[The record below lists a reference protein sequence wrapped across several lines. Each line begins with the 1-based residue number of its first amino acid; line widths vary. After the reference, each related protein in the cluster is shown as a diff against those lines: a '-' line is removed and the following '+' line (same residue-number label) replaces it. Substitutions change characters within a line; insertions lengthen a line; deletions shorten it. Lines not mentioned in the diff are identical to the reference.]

1 VPAKS
6 RNGYMTMVEFA
17 TSVVLVGSV
26 SHALAKGFVVV
37 CAAFFEWGFGL
48 PPHQFLCSLLRSYG
62 LEQHHL
68 TSSGILHM
76 AAFVTLC
83 EAYIGI
89 EPLLKLWSHFFED
102 QLWPNLGM
110 GAASLD
116 SVDIL
121 VHPSPGFDTYFSIP
135 QPDSPFGWQK
145 A

>member
-1 VPAKS
+1 VKGKRGEVTLTEESLFFPFVSHGGVELAHVEGHSGVPAKS
-6 RNGYMTMVEFA
+6 RKGYMTMVEFA
-17 TSVVLVGSV
+17 TSVVLVRSV

-89 EPLLKLWSHFFED
+89 EPLLKLWSHFFQD
-102 QLWPNLGM
+102 QL
-110 GAASLD
+110 
-116 SVDIL
+116 
-121 VHPSPGFDTYFSIP
+121 
-135 QPDSPFGWQK
+135 
-145 A
+145 

>member
-1 VPAKS
+1 VVGALTGESVFFPFVAHGGIKLACIRCHLGVPAKS
-6 RNGYMTMVEFA
+6 RKGYMTMVEFA

-89 EPLLKLWSHFFED
+89 EPLLKLWSHFFQD
-102 QLWPNLGM
+102 QL
-110 GAASLD
+110 
-116 SVDIL
+116 
-121 VHPSPGFDTYFSIP
+121 
-135 QPDSPFGWQK
+135 
-145 A
+145 